1 MKFIKDK
8 ICTQCQRALPLRDTP
23 WLTNQAKDFLVEW
36 FKDKKDPKVLEFG
49 AGGSTI
55 WFSKRTKNLTTIESQ
70 ADWFGHAKD
79 NLDSQKECN
88 SVDLRLIPMD
98 YYQVC
103 NELDNESF
111 DLVLIDAR
119 YRVKCIEASRCLLK
133 PGGILML
140 DNADRCKYSVLDSLM
155 EGWQFTK
162 TVQEE
167 PDDYGYFYENWQTN
181 WWIKP
186 KN

>member
-23 WLTNQAKDFLVEW
+23 WLTDQAKQFLQEW

-49 AGGSTI
+49 AGGSTV
-55 WFSKRTKNLTTIESQ
+55 WFSKQTKNLVTIESQ
-70 ADWFGHAKD
+70 EDWYKD
-79 NLDSQKECN
+79 VKANLSSQPDCN
-88 SVDLRLIPMD
+88 SVDLRLIPNE
-98 YYQVC
+98 YYKVC
-103 NELDNESF
+103 DQLEDASF
-111 DLVLIDAR
+111 DLILVDAR
-119 YRVKCIEASRCLLK
+119 YRVKCIEHCKRLVK

-140 DNADRCKYSVLDSLM
+140 DNADRCKYKVLDDMLA
-155 EGWQFTK
+155 GWQFTT

-181 WWIKP
+181 WWVKP
-186 KN
+186 Q